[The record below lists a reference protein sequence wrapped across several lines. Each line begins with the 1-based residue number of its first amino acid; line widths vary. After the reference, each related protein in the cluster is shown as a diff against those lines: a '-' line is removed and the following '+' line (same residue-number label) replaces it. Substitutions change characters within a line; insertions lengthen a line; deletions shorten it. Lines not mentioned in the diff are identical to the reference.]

1 MFCPIPINHTI
12 LLHVMIKLIHL
23 TISPPI
29 RQLGLRL
36 SRIALIAPKVTS
48 PVHTLECLQTSHT
61 LPQLQFM
68 PAQVTFTAL
77 TRFHFV
83 HTEQLGSTPEH
94 DPIFI
99 HILLLPLLPFL
110 LQDIIRPGA
119 AMSSILREG

>member
-1 MFCPIPINHTI
+1 
-12 LLHVMIKLIHL
+12 MIKLIHL
-23 TISPPI
+23 TIFLPP
-29 RQLGLRL
+29 RQLGLWL

-68 PAQVTFTAL
+68 PAQVPFTALSAL
-77 TRFHFV
+77 TRFHLM
-83 HTEQLGSTPEH
+83 HTKQLGSTPKH
-94 DPIFI
+94 YPIFI